1 MTNNGRLDLFQL
13 PSGTPLFL
21 QEKVCTVQKTNF
33 ANAMKYSLEN
43 THLSV
48 TFFSAGNVTLLE
60 SGIKAEVYR
69 LSNQTHLIDKQ
80 DYDQMYMIMRSIFL
94 QHARHQEGNIP
105 KQIEELNRRVID
117 YCAPRILTEIVSYI
131 HYKKDI
137 STLVVP
143 LDKPKSVSKDKS
155 IEFKRFF

>member
-1 MTNNGRLDLFQL
+1 MTSNGRLDLSTL

-21 QEKVCTVQKTNF
+21 QEKVCTLQKTNF

-48 TFFSAGNVTLLE
+48 TFFSSQNVTLLE

-69 LSNQTHLIDKQ
+69 LSRQTHLIDKQ

-117 YCAPRILTEIVSYI
+117 YCAPRILSEIVTYI
-131 HYKKDI
+131 QYKKDI

>member
-1 MTNNGRLDLFQL
+1 MTNNGRLDLFNM

-21 QEKVCTVQKTNF
+21 QEKVNTIQKTNF
-33 ANAMKYSLEN
+33 SNAMKYSLEN

-48 TFFSAGNVTLLE
+48 TFFSAENVTLLE

-69 LSNQTHLIDKQ
+69 LSNGKHLIDKQ

-105 KQIEELNRRVID
+105 KQIEELNRRVIE
-117 YCAPRILTEIVSYI
+117 YCAPRIMTEIVSYI

-137 STLVVP
+137 SNLVVP

>member
-1 MTNNGRLDLFQL
+1 MTSNGRVDLSTL

-21 QEKVCTVQKTNF
+21 QEKVCTLQNTNF

-48 TFFSAGNVTLLE
+48 TFFSAENVTLLE

-69 LSNQTHLIDKQ
+69 LSNRAHLIDKQ

-94 QHARHQEGNIP
+94 EHARHQEGNIP
-105 KQIEELNRRVID
+105 KQIEELNRRVIE
-117 YCAPRILTEIVSYI
+117 YCAPRILSEIITYI
-131 HYKKDI
+131 QYKKDI

>member
-1 MTNNGRLDLFQL
+1 
-13 PSGTPLFL
+13 
-21 QEKVCTVQKTNF
+21 
-33 ANAMKYSLEN
+33 MKYSLEN

-48 TFFSAGNVTLLE
+48 TFFSPENVTLVE
-60 SGIKAEVYR
+60 SGIKKEVYR
-69 LSNQTHLIDKQ
+69 LSNETHLIDKQ
-80 DYDQMYMIMRSIFL
+80 DYDQLYMIMRSLFL
-94 QHARHQEGNIP
+94 EHARHQEGNIP
-105 KQIEELNRRVID
+105 KQIQELNQRVIA

>member
-1 MTNNGRLDLFQL
+1 
-13 PSGTPLFL
+13 
-21 QEKVCTVQKTNF
+21 
-33 ANAMKYSLEN
+33 MKYSLEN

-48 TFFSAGNVTLLE
+48 TFFSPANVTLLE

-105 KQIEELNRRVID
+105 KQIEDLNRRVIE

>member
-1 MTNNGRLDLFQL
+1 MTSNGRVDLSTL

-21 QEKVCTVQKTNF
+21 QEKVCTLQKTNF

-43 THLSV
+43 TQLSV
-48 TFFSAGNVTLLE
+48 TFFSAENVTLLE

-69 LSNQTHLIDKQ
+69 LSNRTHLIDKQ

-94 QHARHQEGNIP
+94 EHARHQEGNIP
-105 KQIEELNRRVID
+105 KQIEELNRRVIE
-117 YCAPRILTEIVSYI
+117 YCAPRILSEIITYI
-131 HYKKDI
+131 QYKKDI

>member
-1 MTNNGRLDLFQL
+1 MASNGRLDLSTL

-21 QEKVCTVQKTNF
+21 QEKVCTLQKTNF

-48 TFFSAGNVTLLE
+48 TFFSSQNVTLLE

-69 LSNQTHLIDKQ
+69 LSRQTHLIDKQ

-117 YCAPRILTEIVSYI
+117 YCAPRILSEIVTYI
-131 HYKKDI
+131 QYKKDI